1 MSTEAVVD
9 AIKYI
14 FTKRIQVDGD
24 TLVEDVEQADFTP
37 TDYLVEA
44 IPSDDDP
51 EHPIVLSERIVET
64 GEGKARQRWRCGRWD
79 GMTCSAEN
87 PGQLSHPSKDSDSFC
102 IRLDRSLGPSEQ
114 SGDTDRAASS
124 GDCGRSYGM
133 GRVTSRP
140 FADPF
145 SLLVPLGDCGRVPL
159 YSNLVAASLGL
170 CSGRF

>member
-1 MSTEAVVD
+1 MRSNTSSPSGFKWMATLWWRMWSKPISLRQTILSQQFPLTTIPIIPSCSMSALWRQERE
-9 AIKYI
+9 KPGS
-14 FTKRIQVDGD
+14 DGD
-24 TLVEDVEQADFTP
+24 VGDG
-37 TDYLVEA
+37 
-44 IPSDDDP
+44 
-51 EHPIVLSERIVET
+51 H
-64 GEGKARQRWRCGRWD
+64 

-87 PGQLSHPSKDSDSFC
+87 SGQLSHPSKDSYSFC

-114 SGDTDRAASS
+114 SGDTDRIASS
-124 GDCGRSYGM
+124 RDCGRSYGM

-145 SLLVPLGDCGRVPL
+145 SLLVPLGDCGGVPL